1 MYATIYTLVLI
12 IHIISGFTGLVS
24 GTVAISKT
32 NSLKT
37 HKIAGKVF
45 FYAMLFIFI
54 TSTLMCLMKTNH
66 FLLLIGF
73 FSFYLT
79 CTGLRILQLKSGT
92 KNKLEPTFVDYVISI
107 TGISVGILILIFAYF
122 LFQSN
127 NNFGIV
133 SLFFG
138 SISIFLGVSDGRKFT
153 KTFTNKFHWINT
165 HAMRMAGAY
174 VATVTAFIVVNIQIN
189 QGWILWILPSLIII
203 PIVKKIVKNKVNQ
216 FQINQ

>member
-12 IHIISGFTGLVS
+12 IHIISGFAGLAS

-32 NSLKT
+32 NSIKT

-79 CTGLRILQLKSGT
+79 CTGLRILQLKSST

-107 TGISVGILILIFAYF
+107 TGISVGILILIFAYL

-138 SISIFLGVSDGRKFT
+138 SISIFLGVSDGRKFS
-153 KTFTNKFHWINT
+153 KTLTNKFHWINT

-174 VATVTAFIVVNIQIN
+174 VATVTAFIVVNVQIN

-203 PIVKKIVKNKVNQ
+203 PIAKKIVKNKVKQ
-216 FQINQ
+216 FQTKI